1 MGKRKKGKSQFTV
14 GSKKIKKGKSE
25 NQMAHKVVDSKGNIV
40 MLKKRISDTNVIEH
54 LLSSKSGVKLTLNQY
69 RLLTKLRVSY
79 KVTPEERE
87 IINSI

>member
-40 MLKKRISDTNVIEH
+40 MLKKRISF
-54 LLSSKSGVKLTLNQY
+54 LLSCW
-69 RLLTKLRVSY
+69 
-79 KVTPEERE
+79 
-87 IINSI
+87 